1 MPTFRKQKIDA
12 IVENAM
18 EVSLTFRGGSVDI
31 LELGVKNIVDGR
43 RGIYGG
49 NLQDYRRSSGN

>member
-1 MPTFRKQKIDA
+1 MPTFSKQKIDA

-18 EVSLTFRGGSVDI
+18 EVSLTFRGGSMDI
-31 LELGVKNIVDGR
+31 LELGVKNTVEGR

-49 NLQDYRRSSGN
+49 NL